1 MCWVTRG
8 CSQTRSVTQAP
19 SSWGAYTPEAAG
31 DLCRRPE
38 PRVAH
43 RPQRALFVRPR
54 SVGLSEAYNI
64 AGMRQCSIDQD
75 RSRCRHPGTSRG
87 AGRARAFRG
96 APSGKRVTESSW
108 IIALNLDE
116 SFGRGRRP
124 ELEQERAVAIEDLVE
139 ENHFA
144 LADGPDGPYHLV
156 LGIAENRLV
165 FRVQDKGQQDL
176 KIIGL
181 APRSLPAHHP
191 RLSRNLRELL
201 QRHPLPEPIP
211 DRDHRYWPGVG
222 VHQ

>member
-1 MCWVTRG
+1 
-8 CSQTRSVTQAP
+8 
-19 SSWGAYTPEAAG
+19 
-31 DLCRRPE
+31 
-38 PRVAH
+38 
-43 RPQRALFVRPR
+43 
-54 SVGLSEAYNI
+54 
-64 AGMRQCSIDQD
+64 
-75 RSRCRHPGTSRG
+75 
-87 AGRARAFRG
+87 
-96 APSGKRVTESSW
+96 VTESSW

-181 APRSLPAHHP
+181 ALGPFRRIIRDYHEICESYYNAIRSLSPSQIETIDMA
-191 RLSRNLRELL
+191 RR
-201 QRHPLPEPIP
+201 
-211 DRDHRYWPGVG
+211 G
-222 VHQ
+222 VHNDGSALLISRLDGKISLDHGTARRLFTLLCVLHMKV